1 MLKKLLHSL
10 SLFSL
15 ILAPII
21 LFSCTKKY
29 DWVCT
34 CKIYKDT
41 STITETKELKHMIKP
56 DADRECAKFGND
68 VAPTNSVHEC
78 DVK

>member
-1 MLKKLLHSL
+1 MIKKLII
-10 SLFSL
+10 FVF
-15 ILAPII
+15 ILTGF
-21 LFSCTKKY
+21 FSCTKKY

-34 CKIYKDT
+34 CQIYKDT
-41 STITETKELKHMIKP
+41 STIVETKQIKHEIKP

-68 VAPTNSVHEC
+68 VAPSNSVHEC